1 MGLAPRTKIGRRGDE
16 LVVQTQRTFI
26 RRNAEA
32 PPPFLLDRMREL
44 VDKANEVASLE
55 SLLGLE
61 GTAARFYFEAF
72 GPLFRANAAGG
83 PRLGFDFEGRN
94 RRPPKDP
101 INALLSLGYALLT
114 KDVLITL
121 LGVGFDPYLG
131 FFHQPRYGRPAL
143 ALDVMEE
150 FRPLIV
156 DSVVVSA
163 VNTGVVQADDFV
175 RRGGA
180 VALTTAGRGKFIRAY
195 ERRMDEE
202 VTHPVFGYRV
212 SYRRILEVQAR
223 LLARFLSGE
232 LPEYPPFATR

>member
-1 MGLAPRTKIGRRGDE
+1 VKIRN
-16 LVVQTQRTFI
+16 QRTFI

-180 VALTTAGRGKFIRAY
+180 HHNEDQILIIDLGPTDGRAAGCISAIGIAY
-195 ERRMDEE
+195 KNPERT
-202 VTHPVFGYRV
+202 VV
-212 SYRRILEVQAR
+212 IL
-223 LLARFLSGE
+223 
-232 LPEYPPFATR
+232 